1 MRHKTPRVVHINE
14 NGRRR
19 IDRGIDTGNRFN
31 FPRLAVARDP
41 APAFSRGESFPPGT
55 EGVGPINRDDRGDSA
70 KIPKDQTPGS
80 ERDRSLRLSIRSNS
94 SNFSPPPPSLRL
106 SRYSAGEVESSPPVY
121 PLIVSPPLSYY
132 YRGTAVCQS
141 DVGRRSRLRSIQMT
155 IITEVYREDV

>member
-94 SNFSPPPPSLRL
+94 SNFSPPPPRFAFPVTRQVKSKVAPRCTLSLLALLFLIIIGARL
-106 SRYSAGEVESSPPVY
+106 CANPMW
-121 PLIVSPPLSYY
+121 
-132 YRGTAVCQS
+132 A
-141 DVGRRSRLRSIQMT
+141 DGRDFARSK
-155 IITEVYREDV
+155 